1 MHTVNK
7 YLDLPIITRHSP
19 KVLNI
24 SVFLSYGDEK
34 PTHTKPTTSLGMI
47 QKGHFVMI
55 ISYFLLILATG
66 LFASLVILFNDKRGK
81 IAFLLASHVTFL
93 LFILLLISN
102 RGVFG
107 EPYSLSKKEYYKIL
121 SVTVLDANSTVII
134 LKDGGGASFPI
145 VFRFHSPYNTNGLYT
160 LYGNTMEDFRLIPIE

>member
-1 MHTVNK
+1 
-7 YLDLPIITRHSP
+7 
-19 KVLNI
+19 
-24 SVFLSYGDEK
+24 
-34 PTHTKPTTSLGMI
+34 
-47 QKGHFVMI
+47 MI
-55 ISYFLLILATG
+55 ISYFLLILIAICFTC
-66 LFASLVILFNDKRGK
+66 LVIIVNDKRAR
-81 IAFLLASHVTFL
+81 IVFLLASHVTFL

-107 EPYSLSKKEYYKIL
+107 TPYSLSKKEYYKIL

-134 LKDGGGASFPI
+134 MKDGNGASFPI